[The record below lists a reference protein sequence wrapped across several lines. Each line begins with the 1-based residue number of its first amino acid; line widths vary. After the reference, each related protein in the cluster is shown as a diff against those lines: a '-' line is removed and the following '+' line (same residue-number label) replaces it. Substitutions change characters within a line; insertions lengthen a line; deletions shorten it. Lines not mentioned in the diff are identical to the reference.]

1 MKKFILIVLAVAAT
15 LGLLIGGWLLWQ
27 NCQKEASP
35 FNQAVK
41 NSTFPIYT
49 PTKLP
54 EGYMIDQTSISL
66 TSQALLFTAKSQDGA
81 STLIFTETPVPAEY
95 DFESFYKTRFVG
107 AQDVTSLY
115 GRGKIGIMDGMMS
128 GSLATDSTWILVK
141 GPENLPANEMKSI
154 IEKLKPVD

>member
-15 LGLLIGGWLLWQ
+15 LVLLIGGWLLWQ

-35 FNQAVK
+35 LNQAVN

-49 PTKLP
+49 PTELP
-54 EGYMIDQTSISL
+54 AGYAIDESSISL
-66 TSQALLFTAKSQDGA
+66 TSQALLFTAKSQDG
-81 STLIFTETPVPAEY
+81 SNTIIFTQTPVPAEY

-107 AQDVTSLY
+107 AQDVSSLY
-115 GRGKIGIMDGMMS
+115 GRGKIGIMDGMMA

-154 IEKLKPVD
+154 IEKLKPL